1 MSNDYQGVAS
11 KETGLQ
17 RMPEKG
23 GYQFTT
29 NKKNMELADP
39 NQMSFLYDPNTS
51 KEDFLNQYTEG
62 FIKRNEKKKDDR
74 SPAQRSATETPAK
87 THGEDREGSGRS
99 DRSEED
105 VVSGRRL
112 RTGANESRLNSIPD
126 SVAEDALLG
135 LFKSHIAKTERDGRK
150 LTITF
155 KDGRKLTLDRL
166 NKNFQITMPDGRKLD
181 VYGRT
186 YSKTIDGTFNV
197 FMDLVD
203 GLNGGNRTLYHEAFH
218 VAWKLFMTTEQ
229 IDMISRYYAK
239 KLGPEASIVDIEEAA
254 ANAAQNW
261 LGNRAEVPPGFRN
274 IFRGFW
280 DRVRHA
286 LVSLGLA
293 NENQK
298 IEDIFWGL
306 EQDRLTGKGTEDKAV
321 MHRFAVEES
330 TTNPKNI
337 INPIDKNASNDDKLT
352 QIKALREEARPV
364 LHSLVEEI
372 KNTLSIDGKTSDKS
386 DEAILEKANR
396 PEILKDKPWHG
407 MEHLRDTL
415 RAKVILSDP
424 RQIVDIARIIGKHG
438 VGVVKFDIDKLFHPK
453 EYGFRI
459 MSFDLRMPNGL
470 ITELYTPIKE
480 IEAVKKDNHKI
491 YEKWRDK
498 TEGYKAE
505 HMEEFLR
512 DRETS
517 RTSYNNAFSAALSRL
532 GISQDELK
540 SSLMNSLLSL
550 GLSQEVKFSK
560 ENAGE
565 KQPGTQVPSSRRLNG
580 FKPAARISAV
590 LPSGSKSIA
599 KSSNVIST
607 SSDKISQSSDN
618 ATFSQGKSLVAD
630 TENLNNETE
639 VRYRLESGDNKYAF
653 NVMDGYK
660 PSKTVKG
667 YKAFVRDKDGNLK
680 PLFVSNDISIP
691 IGKWLEAKDT
701 WHFQAENGLYYVPT
715 GGEDADAK
723 KSKKKKDEKKT
734 GENVPIPNEK
744 VRAELIKRGFLP
756 KGSKA
761 KKVKAVAYRPG
772 WHGSLL
778 PLAKQL
784 GNLVS
789 NIAQKTGASFDGYDY
804 NNVYQKV

>member
-39 NQMSFLYDPNTS
+39 NQMTFMYDPDTS

-74 SPAQRSATETPAK
+74 SPAQRSATETSAK

-135 LFKSHIAKTERDGRK
+135 LFKNHIAKTERDGRK

-166 NKNFQITMPDGRKLD
+166 NKNFKITMPDGRKLD

-274 IFRGFW
+274 MFRRFW

-306 EQDRLTGKGTEDKAV
+306 EQDRLSGKGTEDKAV

-424 RQIVDIARIIGKHG
+424 RQIVDIARIIEKHG

-498 TEGYKAE
+498 TEEYKKENWAE
-505 HMEEFLR
+505 YSR
-512 DRETS
+512 DIRVS
-517 RTSYNNAFSAALSRL
+517 NDVYNNAFSSALSRL

-565 KQPGTQVPSSRRLNG
+565 KQPGTQLPSSRRLKGIFN
-580 FKPAARISAV
+580 PNSAV
-590 LPSGSKSIA
+590 LPSGSYETST
-599 KSSNVIST
+599 SDNFIST

-653 NVMDGYK
+653 NIMDGYK

-691 IGKWLEAKDT
+691 VGKWLEAKDT
-701 WHFQAENGLYYVPT
+701 WHFQAENGIYYVPT
-715 GGEDADAK
+715 GGEDVEAK

-734 GENVPIPNEK
+734 GENVPIPNKK

-761 KKVKAVAYRPG
+761 MSVKAVAYRPG

-784 GNLVS
+784 GNQTAS
-789 NIAQKTGASFDGYDY
+789 ISRNTGTSFDGYDY

>member
-166 NKNFQITMPDGRKLD
+166 NKNFKITMSDGRKLD
-181 VYGRT
+181 MYGRT

-274 IFRGFW
+274 MFRRFW

-306 EQDRLTGKGTEDKAV
+306 EQDRLQGKGTEDKAV
-321 MHRFAVEES
+321 RHSLEPENRSKSKQEIV
-330 TTNPKNI
+330 
-337 INPIDKNASNDDKLT
+337 NPIDPKLSDQEKVLQLEQLRDEAIPVFRELLNEISNKLGLSTKDHLKDNQGDIDKTHRPSKPEWYSLEHLMDYYRGMVTLTDQRQIIDIAKMIDARGMGVVEFDYGKIITPTNFGYRDMNFTLRVPNGLMVEFQAIAQGIAEAKREYHKLFDKWRKYSEEQIMEMGRWEEYYADRQISYAGYNNAWRSDLNRGGISHGELIKSLMKDFTTLGLVSTPITSSASAGDTNLLGSQTPSAERKNGMVGVPS
-352 QIKALREEARPV
+352 
-364 LHSLVEEI
+364 S
-372 KNTLSIDGKTSDKS
+372 TLLPSRSSVRKTSD
-386 DEAILEKANR
+386 N
-396 PEILKDKPWHG
+396 
-407 MEHLRDTL
+407 
-415 RAKVILSDP
+415 
-424 RQIVDIARIIGKHG
+424 
-438 VGVVKFDIDKLFHPK
+438 F
-453 EYGFRI
+453 
-459 MSFDLRMPNGL
+459 
-470 ITELYTPIKE
+470 
-480 IEAVKKDNHKI
+480 
-491 YEKWRDK
+491 
-498 TEGYKAE
+498 
-505 HMEEFLR
+505 
-512 DRETS
+512 
-517 RTSYNNAFSAALSRL
+517 
-532 GISQDELK
+532 
-540 SSLMNSLLSL
+540 
-550 GLSQEVKFSK
+550 
-560 ENAGE
+560 
-565 KQPGTQVPSSRRLNG
+565 
-580 FKPAARISAV
+580 
-590 LPSGSKSIA
+590 
-599 KSSNVIST
+599 IST

-653 NVMDGYK
+653 NIMDGYK
-660 PSKTVKG
+660 PSKTIKG

-691 IGKWLEAKDT
+691 VGKWLEAKDT

-715 GGEDADAK
+715 GGEDVEAK

-734 GENVPIPNEK
+734 GENVPIPNKK

-761 KKVKAVAYRPG
+761 MSVKAVAYRPG

-784 GNLVS
+784 GNQTAS
-789 NIAQKTGASFDGYDY
+789 ISRNTGTSFDGYDY